1 MVVQPRR
8 ASAAA
13 FDSVLVVPI
22 TVAPASCTAS
32 VRHKSQGDLKNH
44 SSCARRSVVCR
55 RGRRDPARAGS
66 CERAECAGGGC
77 ARSVVRYISMRRT
90 RARMSSAAAVVRDA
104 GARVRGVSSATMR
117 TPAAHLGQRALIR
130 TSGRTRPGQW
140 ARGRRTARARRPA
153 RKSKAETHVQSLPVP
168 SCDADA
174 RGPPRAASTCAHV
187 RTRATRP
194 EARGR
199 RTARARRPG
208 TVKFGP
214 KRTSRAC
221 PRRDLA
227 QHAALDAARCRV
239 NLLVEARRL

>member
-77 ARSVVRYISMRRT
+77 ARSVVRHRSMRRT
-90 RARMSSAAAVVRDA
+90 RARMSSAAAAVRDA

-130 TSGRTRPGQW
+130 TSGRTRPVRGLVGVEPR
-140 ARGRRTARARRPA
+140 ARGAQQGKVRR
-153 RKSKAETHVQSLPVP
+153 
-168 SCDADA
+168 
-174 RGPPRAASTCAHV
+174 
-187 RTRATRP
+187 
-194 EARGR
+194 
-199 RTARARRPG
+199 
-208 TVKFGP
+208 

-221 PRRDLA
+221 PCR
-227 QHAALDAARCRV
+227 AAMRTPAAH
-239 NLLVEARRL
+239 LVQRARARTSGRARPGRRLVGVEPRARGARER